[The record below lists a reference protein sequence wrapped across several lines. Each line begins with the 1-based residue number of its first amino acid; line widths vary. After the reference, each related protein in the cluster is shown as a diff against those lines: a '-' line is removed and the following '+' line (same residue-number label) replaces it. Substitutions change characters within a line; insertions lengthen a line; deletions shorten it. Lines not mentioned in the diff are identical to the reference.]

1 MKRFDF
7 LSETFGVI
15 LTVIQTNELFQL
27 ISIILTCLAT
37 AISIIYTFYIWY
49 KKAKSDGKITKEE
62 IEELKEKIKRK
73 GNNLWK

>member
-7 LSETFGVI
+7 LTETFGVI
-15 LTVIQTNELFQL
+15 LTIIQSNELFQL
-27 ISIILTCLAT
+27 ISLILTCLAT
-37 AISIIYTFYIWY
+37 VISIAYTFYIWY
-49 KKAKSDGKITKEE
+49 KKAKEDGKITKEE